1 MRIKNKQEFTQ
12 PKSKEEVLK
21 RLDESRKQA
30 DNGLS
35 KNADVF
41 IMELRDKYGL

>member
-1 MRIKNKQEFTQ
+1 MIIKNKQGYIQ
-12 PKSKEEVLK
+12 PKSKEEMLN
-21 RLDESRKQA
+21 RLDESRMQA